1 MTDLTRRAALAG
13 AAGLAGCASLPL
25 PAVNQAREGRVA
37 VEGGSVVWRR
47 FGGGP
52 KTPLL
57 VVHGGPG
64 VPSDYLEPLGALGD
78 ERPVYFWDQLGCG
91 RSDRPSNP
99 ALWTRERFVSEMAAV
114 REALGLRRVHILGQ
128 SWGTMLTPDYL
139 LAHGSAGVRSVI
151 LAGPVLS
158 IQRYTQDVRAM
169 VAELP
174 AEHRAAIAAAEAS
187 GQFDTPAYQAATEAF
202 YAVHLARAPT
212 PETGPL
218 LQRTFEGI
226 GQECY
231 VTMNG
236 PSEFSPIGSL
246 RTYERVAD
254 MAQLTMPFLYLSGEY
269 DTCTPAAS
277 RAYAAATPHAE
288 VAVIAEA
295 GHLTTIDAPDAT
307 NHVVRSFLRRVEAA

>member
-1 MTDLTRRAALAG
+1 
-13 AAGLAGCASLPL
+13 
-25 PAVNQAREGRVA
+25 
-37 VEGGSVVWRR
+37 
-47 FGGGP
+47 
-52 KTPLL
+52 
-57 VVHGGPG
+57 
-64 VPSDYLEPLGALGD
+64 
-78 ERPVYFWDQLGCG
+78 
-91 RSDRPSNP
+91 
-99 ALWTRERFVSEMAAV
+99 
-114 REALGLRRVHILGQ
+114 
-128 SWGTMLTPDYL
+128 MLTPDYL

-169 VAELP
+169 VAELS

-307 NHVVRSFLRRVEAA
+307 NHVVRSFLRRVESA